1 MTSASKPSIEQQ
13 VNPSNLRHSYRRGP
27 GGSTEYYCQCGAR
40 ENYTSWDTL
49 CGVAIEAA
57 VRSCLTAFSFEF
69 KEDVQ
74 NCKGGR
80 AVRFLVPQPARFG
93 PGEEAFLPLEKA
105 DHSIQ
110 LWEHLPEAAKH
121 FIRWRMA
128 EFSGSSDLRHRE
140 ELRLTLSQA
149 AYEAVRRQK
158 DGVEGVA

>member
-1 MTSASKPSIEQQ
+1 MCRTAKAVERCGSWCLSQHDSAQ
-13 VNPSNLRHSYRRGP
+13 
-27 GGSTEYYCQCGAR
+27 
-40 ENYTSWDTL
+40 
-49 CGVAIEAA
+49 
-57 VRSCLTAFSFEF
+57 
-69 KEDVQ
+69 
-74 NCKGGR
+74 
-80 AVRFLVPQPARFG
+80 
-93 PGEEAFLPLEKA
+93 GEEAFLPLEKA